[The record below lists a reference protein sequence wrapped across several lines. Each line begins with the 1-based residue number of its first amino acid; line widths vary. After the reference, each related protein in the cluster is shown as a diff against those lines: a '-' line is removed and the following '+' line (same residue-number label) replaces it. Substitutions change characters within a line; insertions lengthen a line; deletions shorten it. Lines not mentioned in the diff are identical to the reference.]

1 MTEKLLADRRAFI
14 FGIAGL
20 VLSGPEAAFAC
31 HEKDHHP
38 WPCNA
43 AVALPV
49 NSDKRGPQA
58 KAAAQVMPKLLKL
71 GHIGIDVVD
80 TGASVEHA
88 VEAIQNILLTDEKPA
103 SVFVLDQRLPIDV
116 IEQLAQKERLP
127 FLSSAAVPRGDQ
139 SGQVFRLGADASD
152 VSRALPPTLDALK
165 VGRGPL
171 NFVFD
176 ARWPDYAENTMA
188 ALLAQGWM
196 LTRIAVP
203 PERPDAIKGLIDQAG
218 KSRAWILSLAHERI
232 APAVAAIRAFD
243 EGAPIVAEAP
253 LGDAEPIL
261 KPINDPKLVLLSSF
275 SSLRIGNVALLS
287 ELDSMVGAGTGLPL
301 TAVAALAAT
310 GAQVMTL
317 ALANAEGKDVGQAM
331 YESIAKI
338 DIAGDQ
344 LLMAWPFLRLDAKA
358 GAFDGMRVV
367 PLTWNGDTLIEIH
380 T

>member
-14 FGIAGL
+14 IGIAGL

-43 AVALPV
+43 AVAMPV
-49 NSDKRGPQA
+49 DSNKRGPQA

-80 TGASVEHA
+80 TGASVDHA
-88 VEAIQNILLTDEKPA
+88 IEAIRNILLADEKPA
-103 SVFVLDQRLPIDV
+103 SVFVLDQSLPIDV
-116 IEQLAQKERLP
+116 IEQLAQTESIP
-127 FLSSAAVPRGDQ
+127 FLSSLAVTRGNG
-139 SGQVFRLGADASD
+139 SVQVFRLGADASD

-176 ARWPDYAENTMA
+176 ARWPDYAEKAIA

-203 PERPDAIKGLIDQAG
+203 PESLDAIKGLIGQAG
-218 KSRAWILSLAHERI
+218 KSQAWILSLEHEAI
-232 APAVAAIRAFD
+232 APAVAAIRASD
-243 EGAPIVAEAP
+243 EDSHIVAEAP
-253 LGDAEPIL
+253 LGDAELIL
-261 KPINDPKLVLLSSF
+261 KPINDPKLVLLTSF
-275 SSLRIGNVALLS
+275 SSLRTGNVALLI
-287 ELDSMVGAGTGLPL
+287 ELDKMVGAGTGLPL
-301 TAVAALAAT
+301 TAMAALAAT

-338 DIAGDQ
+338 DIEDDQ
-344 LLMAWPFLRLDAKA
+344 LLMAWPFLRFDAKA
-358 GAFDGMRVV
+358 GAFEGMQVV
-367 PLTWNGDTLIEIH
+367 PLIWNGDSLIEIH